1 MFYEFLFYLLLFL
14 WCILQSTT
22 SLIQEIIIESR
33 ESSEQVHFGQS
44 WPSLV
49 KLAEVASVFTSSV
62 HHPGLG
68 PLGPGA
74 TLDLHS

>member
-1 MFYEFLFYLLLFL
+1 MVHFTINNIFD
-14 WCILQSTT
+14 
-22 SLIQEIIIESR
+22 SR
-33 ESSEQVHFGQS
+33 NYYRVKRIFSEQVHFGQS